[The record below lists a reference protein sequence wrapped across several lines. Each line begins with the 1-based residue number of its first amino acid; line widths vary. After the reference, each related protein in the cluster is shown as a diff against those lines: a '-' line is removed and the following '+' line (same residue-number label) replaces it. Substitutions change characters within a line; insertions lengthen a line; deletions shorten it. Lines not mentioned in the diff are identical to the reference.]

1 MAAPPA
7 GFTTLRRF
15 DSIARRSHT
24 QLVWTIGLGV
34 AAFIVWAA
42 ITTLDKVTRGSGRVV
57 SQTRN
62 QVIQHLEGGIISEI
76 LVREG
81 ETVQAGQALVRV
93 ENSFARAEL
102 QQNQVEL
109 KAKHLAWQRLDAE
122 AKGLDDFTPPRDL
135 TRDAAHIAAQERS
148 LFRARREGLGAQF
161 AVVEDQNRQKVL
173 ELAEMRTRWTSAQRE
188 RDIVTPRV
196 ESLRRLTRM
205 GAVSQN
211 ELIENERTLQQIEAR
226 LAGLVHDI
234 ARLEAAV
241 SELSRRREEIALR
254 FRAEAEKEQRETAIQ
269 IAKLEETIV
278 AMRDRSNR
286 TEVVAPVSGTVNKVF
301 VDTIGGVVKSGEPLI
316 QIVPLDASLI
326 IEAKVSPSDRAEVW
340 PGLKA
345 VIKVSAYDFSIHG
358 GLKGKVVDISPDALS
373 DDKGEPYFRVR
384 LEADAKDFGP
394 GRPVIPGMLA
404 QVDILSGQ
412 HTVLNYLIK
421 PVQRIKNEA
430 LRQ

>member
-1 MAAPPA
+1 MAASPA
-7 GFTTLRRF
+7 GFTALRRF

-24 QLVWTIGLGV
+24 QLIWIIGLGV
-34 AAFIVWAA
+34 GAFLVWAA
-42 ITTLDKVTRGSGRVV
+42 FTTLDKVTRGAGRVV

-62 QVIQHLEGGIISEI
+62 QIIQHLEGGIISEI

-81 ETVQAGQALVRV
+81 ETVQAGQPLVRV

-135 TRDAAHIAAQERS
+135 ARDAAHIAAQERS

-196 ESLRRLTRM
+196 ESLRRLTRI
-205 GAVSQN
+205 GAISQN

-254 FRAEAEKEQRETAIQ
+254 FRAEAEKEQRETAIH

-301 VDTIGGVVKSGEPLI
+301 VDTIGGVVKSGEPLF
-316 QIVPLDASLI
+316 QI
-326 IEAKVSPSDRAEVW
+326 
-340 PGLKA
+340 
-345 VIKVSAYDFSIHG
+345 
-358 GLKGKVVDISPDALS
+358 AL
-373 DDKGEPYFRVR
+373 
-384 LEADAKDFGP
+384 
-394 GRPVIPGMLA
+394 
-404 QVDILSGQ
+404 
-412 HTVLNYLIK
+412 
-421 PVQRIKNEA
+421 
-430 LRQ
+430 